1 MSPVRMPM
9 IDTGDGQMDVISR
22 LLKDRILLLGQQV
35 DDEVANV
42 LVAQLLYLANEDP
55 TKDITLYINS
65 PGGSV
70 SAGMTGSEDLSNS
83 NSGSSANECFEGFSR
98 TMFKINHGLDK
109 VVFKP
114 IAKGYR
120 ALPAPIRKGT
130 GNVVDNLRSLLTVS
144 NNVLQGEFN
153 KAGNNVARFGINT
166 TAGILGIFDPATR
179 LGFEDQ
185 GKEDFGQTLG
195 VWGTKSGCY
204 FVLPILG
211 PTTTRDAIGLVG
223 NTILDPVYQI
233 THNTEISNGVVGN
246 GNYSEHNYYYYRGT
260 GAVDFRAKNIESFD
274 SVEKNSIDLY
284 ASLKSLYLQNR
295 MQKIKNE
302 KSSIETQDDS
312 DWEEI
317 DTN

>member
-1 MSPVRMPM
+1 MFKKFLYAFFIFTFFIQSSP
-9 IDTGDGQMDVISR
+9 
-22 LLKDRILLLGQQV
+22 LK
-35 DDEVANV
+35 A
-42 LVAQLLYLANEDP
+42 
-55 TKDITLYINS
+55 
-65 PGGSV
+65 
-70 SAGMTGSEDLSNS
+70 GSETSEELSSSNS
-83 NSGSSANECFEGFSR
+83 QETAKECFEGFSR
-98 TMFKINHGLDK
+98 AMFKFNHGLDK

-114 IAKGYR
+114 VAKGYR

-130 GNVVDNLRSLLTVS
+130 GNVVDNLRSLLTFT
-144 NNVLQGEFN
+144 NNVLQGEFHR
-153 KAGNNVARFGINT
+153 AGNNAARFGINT

-195 VWGTKSGCY
+195 AWGADSGCY

-223 NTILDPVYQI
+223 NTIIDPVYQI
-233 THNTEISNGVVGN
+233 THNTEINNGVVGN

-260 GAVDFRAKNIESFD
+260 GAVDFRAKNIESWD
-274 SVEKNSIDLY
+274 SLEENSIDLY

-295 MQKIKNE
+295 NKKILNST
-302 KSSIETQDDS
+302 SSVETQNDS

-317 DTN
+317 DSK

>member
-1 MSPVRMPM
+1 M
-9 IDTGDGQMDVISR
+9 IKKILYILSIS
-22 LLKDRILLLGQQV
+22 LLLMYP
-35 DDEVANV
+35 AN
-42 LVAQLLYLANEDP
+42 
-55 TKDITLYINS
+55 
-65 PGGSV
+65 
-70 SAGMTGSEDLSNS
+70 AGTEGSEDLSK
-83 NSGSSANECFEGFSR
+83 SGSSTKECFEGVSR
-98 TMFKINHGLDK
+98 AMFKLNHGLDK
-109 VVFKP
+109 VIFKP

-130 GNVVDNLRSLLTVS
+130 GNAVDNLRSLLTLS
-144 NNVLQGEFN
+144 NNILQGDFDR
-153 KAGNNVARFGINT
+153 AGNTAARFGINT
-166 TAGILGIFDPATR
+166 TAGILGVFDPATR

-195 VWGTKSGCY
+195 AWGTESGCY

-211 PTTTRDAIGLVG
+211 PTTARDAVGLIG

-233 THNTEISNGVVGN
+233 THNTEINNGVVGN

-260 GAVDFRAKNIESFD
+260 GAVDFRAKNIESWD
-274 SVEKNSIDLY
+274 SLEENSIDLY

-295 MQKIKNE
+295 KQKISNS
-302 KSSIETQDDS
+302 KSTIETQDDS